1 MCIGNG
7 VGGNGTRGKGSCR
20 SKLITGYSELL
31 GENSSLYPVIVIFGN
46 FLSLLSRYHHQSSRL
61 GVPSALVDRVSKK
74 VSSGFILVVDRLT
87 RPLHLTH
94 TPGDSAK
101 SLIICPCV
109 FSEKLEF
116 TNVDSTVHKILR
128 SLWPPVFPRLESIF
142 CDPPAFQFNSSHAI
156 HFKITTG
163 E

>member
-1 MCIGNG
+1 MNCWVRTVHYI
-7 VGGNGTRGKGSCR
+7 R
-20 SKLITGYSELL
+20 
-31 GENSSLYPVIVIFGN
+31 
-46 FLSLLSRYHHQSSRL
+46 LSLSSATSFPSCPVTTTISSRL

-74 VSSGFILVVDRLT
+74 VSSGFVLVVDRLT

-94 TPGDSAK
+94 TPGDSAE

-116 TNVDSTVHKILR
+116 TNVDSTVRKILR